1 MTLKIRNLMLHSFFV
16 FSVFFLILAIA
27 AFILATISGYLIPP
41 PTTYRYITIFPHN
54 FIAIILALFAIIT
67 FTGGIAYFLV
77 RYFKHNQAS
86 EIVYIMLF
94 LVGMLADSVRI
105 FIISTNLWQSFTV
118 LLLVLSKIVLFGKTI
133 SAVSLFFVA
142 ITNDVT
148 ERKYTDRNLAIIIA
162 ISIFIASIFPLNTYK
177 IEPVGMVV
185 IGFKKSYHI
194 ARIVFVLAT
203 FLAFIM
209 NAITKDTNESK
220 SNMLR
225 IAFSYLLVIIGYFLL
240 SATDNYFML
249 ILGTAMFLPG
259 ISAFLSSI
267 HKLYLWQ

>member
-1 MTLKIRNLMLHSFFV
+1 
-16 FSVFFLILAIA
+16 
-27 AFILATISGYLIPP
+27 
-41 PTTYRYITIFPHN
+41 
-54 FIAIILALFAIIT
+54 
-67 FTGGIAYFLV
+67 
-77 RYFKHNQAS
+77 
-86 EIVYIMLF
+86 
-94 LVGMLADSVRI
+94 
-105 FIISTNLWQSFTV
+105 
-118 LLLVLSKIVLFGKTI
+118 
-133 SAVSLFFVA
+133 
-142 ITNDVT
+142 
-148 ERKYTDRNLAIIIA
+148 
-162 ISIFIASIFPLNTYK
+162 
-177 IEPVGMVV
+177 MVV